1 MAAKKLYR
9 VIFFNQGKIYEIY
22 ARKVQQEHLY
32 GFVEVSGLTFG
43 QHTEMVVDPSEERL
57 RSEFEGVE
65 STWIPMH
72 AVIRIDQVKKQG
84 AGKITA
90 VEGGAS
96 VTPFPGSFYGP
107 GDSGGKGGQ

>member
-1 MAAKKLYR
+1 MATRKLYR

-72 AVIRIDQVKKQG
+72 AVVRIDHVQKQG
-84 AGKITA
+84 SSKITP
-90 VEGGAS
+90 VDGSSAS
-96 VTPFPGSFYGP
+96 VTPFPGSYYGP
-107 GDSGGKGGQ
+107 GGDGGKRG

>member
-1 MAAKKLYR
+1 MATRKLYR
-9 VIFFNQGKIYEIY
+9 VIFVNHGRIYEIY
-22 ARKVQQEHLY
+22 ARKVVQEHLY

-72 AVIRIDQVKKQG
+72 AVIRIDKVDKQG
-84 AGKITA
+84 SSKITKM
-90 VEGGAS
+90 EGEAN
-96 VTPFPGSFYGP
+96 VTPFPGSYYGP
-107 GDSGGKGGQ
+107 GSDGGKRG